1 MELFLCAPG
10 RALRR
15 VRDFSPEW
23 LFAVHCGTGQ
33 SQEPADFQSA
43 DRCSNP
49 TAWERFTGQDRC
61 VARED
66 GTARRAAARV
76 GRRTDVQARARA
88 GHRAVS
94 DLCLSMDAAST
105 AAFPLDVSAGSCAL
119 RTRMRAAQQQEQ
131 QRRLNGIDTRIEHL
145 QLLDDLERACLDHFP
160 EYPTQWL
167 GNSAVMIAA
176 FRKIRQESCQ
186 ALAEKARQTPPAALQ
201 AARAQAQS
209 PLLNASSTPSPS
221 DMRRPADLQPPRKAA
236 APKAQR

>member
-1 MELFLCAPG
+1 MIRRLFIG
-10 RALRR
+10 
-15 VRDFSPEW
+15 
-23 LFAVHCGTGQ
+23 
-33 SQEPADFQSA
+33 
-43 DRCSNP
+43 
-49 TAWERFTGQDRC
+49 
-61 VARED
+61 
-66 GTARRAAARV
+66 
-76 GRRTDVQARARA
+76 
-88 GHRAVS
+88 
-94 DLCLSMDAAST
+94 MIAAST

-131 QRRLNGIDTRIEHL
+131 QRRLNGIDTRLEHL

-236 APKAQR
+236 APKAQRGMMDRLKRLFQ

>member
-49 TAWERFTGQDRC
+49 TALELFTGQDRC

-66 GTARRAAARV
+66 VTARRAAARV

-94 DLCLSMDAAST
+94 DLCLSLDAD
-105 AAFPLDVSAGSCAL
+105 FPAHP
-119 RTRMRAAQQQEQ
+119 
-131 QRRLNGIDTRIEHL
+131 RRL
-145 QLLDDLERACLDHFP
+145 
-160 EYPTQWL
+160 
-167 GNSAVMIAA
+167 
-176 FRKIRQESCQ
+176 
-186 ALAEKARQTPPAALQ
+186 
-201 AARAQAQS
+201 
-209 PLLNASSTPSPS
+209 
-221 DMRRPADLQPPRKAA
+221 AA
-236 APKAQR
+236 AGRLSASGCFVAFSTE